1 MPVCFKISVKIFWP
15 CNVPYI
21 SQFFREISEP
31 NVKHE
36 KETVQ
41 LEVPLSG
48 LEGGALLGI
57 IGGNV
62 PPGSPNPDHISDP
75 KM

>member
-1 MPVCFKISVKIFWP
+1 MYIVEVFVTSHLGTPVFLNISVNIFWP

-21 SQFFREISEP
+21 SQIFREMSET

-41 LEVPLSG
+41 LEVPFSG
-48 LEGGALLGI
+48 LGMGGTP
-57 IGGNV
+57 GNY
-62 PPGSPNPDHISDP
+62 
-75 KM
+75 